1 MNLPAKVAI
10 KKSAVDS
17 EETDKAAERIHTPQ
31 VVIEKVR
38 KKTALPKRKPS
49 PTPSA
54 EPIEKP
60 KSTKSVARVGE
71 TADLR
76 DEPTTRI
83 TLDLPASLYKGAKI
97 KSFTEMMTLRSY
109 IIELL
114 RADLNI

>member
-10 KKSAVDS
+10 KKTAVDI
-17 EETDKAAERIHTPQ
+17 EETDKAVERIHTPA

-38 KKTALPKRKPS
+38 KKTAEPKRKPS
-49 PTPSA
+49 PTPPPEKAKTAKSA
-54 EPIEKP
+54 KTASEPL
-60 KSTKSVARVGE
+60 A
-71 TADLR
+71 LF

-83 TLDLPASLYKGAKI
+83 TLDLPATLYKGAKI
-97 KSFTEMMTLRSY
+97 KSFNEMMTLRSY